1 MKTISC
7 IETALK
13 LFFLFYYYCKTITT
27 KVQVETKTKRGQ
39 FNGQLVINSSQLQ
52 LSGLNT
58 NSYTAKW
65 YFWGI

>member
-39 FNGQLVINSSQLQ
+39 FNGQLVINSS
-52 LSGLNT
+52 
-58 NSYTAKW
+58 
-65 YFWGI
+65 